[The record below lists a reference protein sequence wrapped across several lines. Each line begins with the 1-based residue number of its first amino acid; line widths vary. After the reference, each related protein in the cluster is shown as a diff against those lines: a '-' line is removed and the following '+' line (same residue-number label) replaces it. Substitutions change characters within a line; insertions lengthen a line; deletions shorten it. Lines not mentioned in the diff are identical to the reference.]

1 MFLKTFDSMQDL
13 AAYADTAKSAMP
25 DHERSSRSPG
35 REAFSGVGSWTE
47 ALALARRGWPEGCA
61 DINALTAQLFAHVT
75 DRMVRPEM
83 TAAVRL
89 PLEVRSGVLALPL
102 RAVRQDGTQTHV
114 LVRRGEGFVRRA
126 VRLGARDDGY
136 GEIVDGVAE
145 GDEVAIGGRE
155 GA

>member
-1 MFLKTFDSMQDL
+1 TIYPQAEIRDNVVNYVAVIRFTQ
-13 AAYADTAKSAMP
+13 SA
-25 DHERSSRSPG
+25 
-35 REAFSGVGSWTE
+35 
-47 ALALARRGWPEGCA
+47 
-61 DINALTAQLFAHVT
+61 

-102 RAVRQDGTQTHV
+102 RAVRQDGTETHV
-114 LVRRGEGFVRRA
+114 LVRRGERFVRRT